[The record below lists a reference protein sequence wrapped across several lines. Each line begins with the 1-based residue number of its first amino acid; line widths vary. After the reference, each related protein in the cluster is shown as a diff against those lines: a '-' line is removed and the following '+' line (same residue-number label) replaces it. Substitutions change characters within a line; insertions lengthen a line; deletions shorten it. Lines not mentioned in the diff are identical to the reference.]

1 MVTVYEWFGLK
12 ITRAVFPGLAS
23 KPVVTVFGDLV
34 SKPAMTVS
42 GGLASKAARRFS
54 LVWLQNQW

>member
-1 MVTVYEWFGLK
+1 MVTVCEWFSLK
-12 ITRAVFPGLAS
+12 TTRAVFPSLAS
-23 KPVVTVFGDLV
+23 KPVVMVFGDLV